1 MHLRYDISG
10 ADLIDVIP
18 AFTILLTANCDQSFN
33 MQTNDNQSIRGVFI
47 ETPMDNIEEIT
58 VQHLASI
65 YETGSKPLYLLDVR
79 EPRETRISQ
88 LPGAINIPIG
98 EIPKRINELDI
109 NGNWI
114 VFCRTGKRSARVCQ
128 YLIDRQFKSVKN
140 LKGGINTWARRIDPS
155 IPVY

>member
-1 MHLRYDISG
+1 
-10 ADLIDVIP
+10 
-18 AFTILLTANCDQSFN
+18 
-33 MQTNDNQSIRGVFI
+33 MQTNDNQSIQGVFI
-47 ETPMDNIEEIT
+47 EPSVDNIEEIT

-65 YETGSKPLYLLDVR
+65 YEIGSKPLYLLDVR
-79 EPRETRISQ
+79 EPREIRISQ

-109 NGNWI
+109 NGDWI

-128 YLIDRQFKSVKN
+128 FLIDRQFKSVKN